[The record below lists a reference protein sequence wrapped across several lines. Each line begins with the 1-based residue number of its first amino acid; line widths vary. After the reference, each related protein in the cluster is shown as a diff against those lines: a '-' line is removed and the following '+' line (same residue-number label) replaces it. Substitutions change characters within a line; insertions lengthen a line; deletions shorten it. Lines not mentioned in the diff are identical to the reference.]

1 MQKVR
6 LTMLSSVRKFS
17 QNWVRVM
24 ELPMIILGF
33 VFLGLYTLE
42 VLSEP
47 GSTAYNLAVTG
58 TVIIY
63 LFFAFD
69 LLTTLISEAPWT
81 GEEDGWKGFLGRHW
95 LLILAV
101 ALPMFRPLRIFRLLL
116 VLSAIETLAKTRASQ
131 ASIFVAVALPL
142 VWFTGALSLFD
153 VERGVNPS
161 FQGLGDALWWSAV
174 TITTVGYGD
183 YAPIT
188 LEGRIVAIFL
198 MLLSLGLIGSVTA
211 LLANW
216 VFGGDRERK

>member
-1 MQKVR
+1 MQ
-6 LTMLSSVRKFS
+6 SSVRKFAIS
-17 QNWVRVM
+17 WVKVM
-24 ELPMIILGF
+24 ELPMIVLGF
-33 VFLGLYTLE
+33 VFLALYTVE

-47 GSTAYNLAVTG
+47 GSTVFNLAITG
-58 TVIIY
+58 TFVIY

-69 LLTTLISEAPWT
+69 LLATLIAEAPWS
-81 GEEDGWKGFLGRHW
+81 GEHGGWRGFFGRHW

-131 ASIFVAVALPL
+131 ASIFVVVALPL

-153 VERGVNPS
+153 VERGANSS
-161 FQGLGDALWWSAV
+161 FQSLGDALWWSAV

-188 LEGRIVAIFL
+188 VEGRVVAIFL
-198 MLLSLGLIGSVTA
+198 MLLSIGLIGSVTA

-216 VFGGDRERK
+216 VFGGDREKS

>member
-1 MQKVR
+1 MK
-6 LTMLSSVRKFS
+6 LTMLNSLRKFS
-17 QNWVRVM
+17 KNWVKIM
-24 ELPMIILGF
+24 ELPMIVLGF

-47 GSTAYNLAVTG
+47 GTAPYNLAVAG
-58 TVIIY
+58 TFIIY

-69 LLTTLISEAPWT
+69 LFTTVFAESPWQ
-81 GEEDGWKGFLGRHW
+81 GNDNGWKGFFGRHW

-131 ASIFVAVALPL
+131 ASIFVVVALPL

-188 LEGRIVAIFL
+188 TEGRVVAIFL
-198 MLLSLGLIGSVTA
+198 MLLSIGLIGSVTA

-216 VFGGDRERK
+216 VFGGDRQKS

>member
-1 MQKVR
+1 M
-6 LTMLSSVRKFS
+6 LTNLRKFS
-17 QNWVRVM
+17 QNWTKFM
-24 ELPMIILGF
+24 ELPMIVLGF

-47 GSTAYNLAVTG
+47 GSTAFNLAVTG
-58 TVIIY
+58 SFIIY
-63 LFFAFD
+63 LLFAFD
-69 LLTTLISEAPWT
+69 LLTTLIAEAPW
-81 GEEDGWKGFLGRHW
+81 ENKDSGWRGFFSRHW

-116 VLSAIETLAKTRASQ
+116 VLSAIESLAKTRASQ
-131 ASIFVAVALPL
+131 ASIFVVVALPL

-153 VERGVNPS
+153 VERGANAS
-161 FQGLGDALWWSAV
+161 FQSLGDALWWSAV

-188 LEGRIVAIFL
+188 LEGRVVAIFL
-198 MLLSLGLIGSVTA
+198 MLLSIGLIGSVTA

-216 VFGGDRERK
+216 VFGGQRERH